1 MKVFGRPVPA
11 LLFRNQAVLDHA
23 CALQAAFWSGIVSE
37 MQKSLKLLLKIE
49 AHEIRAAL
57 TAFSFMFMIMLAYYT
72 LRPVR
77 DAMASDWSDAELS
90 WLWTSTFVISMVI
103 VAIYGRVIGGIRFR
117 RIVPGVY
124 GFFSL
129 SFLAFYLG
137 TSLAINPVYVDKAF
151 YVWLSVFSL
160 FHVSVFWS
168 YMADTFSKDQGKRL
182 FGFIAS
188 GASIGAVAGP
198 VFPVFFSATLGVYNL
213 MLLAALML
221 LLIIPLI
228 SYMEKLKREDL
239 HGGST
244 GTDPTSGP
252 ASRITAGRNPFAGF
266 ADFLSNRHLL
276 AIGLF
281 ILLYTAMSTFVYFEL
296 KNMLAGFDRATRSQ
310 YWGMM
315 DLIVNSLAVITALFA
330 TNRLAIRFGLAVTLS
345 IIPVVIVAGWLIVAV
360 APLLPVLMGLQVVRR
375 AGNYAVTR
383 PGREMLFTRVSR
395 DTRFRTKPVIDIVV
409 YRGGDMLS
417 GWAYT
422 GLSAGFGLGLAGMG
436 LIGAGIALL
445 WAIVAVFIGN
455 AFDQDR
461 LQSGTGEPQ

>member
-1 MKVFGRPVPA
+1 MNLR
-11 LLFRNQAVLDHA
+11 Q
-23 CALQAAFWSGIVSE
+23 
-37 MQKSLKLLLKIE
+37 LLKIE
-49 AHEIRAAL
+49 AHETRAAL
-57 TAFSFMFMIMLAYYT
+57 ASFSFVFILMLAYYT

-90 WLWTSTFVISMVI
+90 WLWTSTFFISLLAVALYGSVI
-103 VAIYGRVIGGIRFR
+103 ARIRFR

-137 TSLAINPVYVDKAF
+137 THVTDNPAYIDKAF

-168 YMADTFSKDQGKRL
+168 FMADTFSKDQGKRL

-213 MLLAALML
+213 ILLAALLL
-221 LLIIPLI
+221 LLIIPVIGYL
-228 SYMEKLKREDL
+228 EKLKREDL
-239 HGGST
+239 HGGQPGAGEGSWI
-244 GTDPTSGP
+244 TSG
-252 ASRITAGRNPFAGF
+252 SNPLGGF
-266 ADFLSNRHLL
+266 ADFFTNRYLL
-276 AIGLF
+276 GIGLF
-281 ILLYTAMSTFVYFEL
+281 ILLYTVMSTFVYFEL
-296 KNMLAGFDRATRSQ
+296 KNLLADLDRATRSQ

-315 DLIVNSLAVITALFA
+315 DLIVNSLAVVTAMFA
-330 TNRLAIRFGLAVTLS
+330 TNRLALRFGLRVTLALV
-345 IIPVVIVAGWLIVAV
+345 PVVIVAGWLLVAL
-360 APLLPVLMGLQVVRR
+360 APLLPVLMGMQVVRR
-375 AGNYAVTR
+375 AGNYAITR
-383 PGREMLFTRVSR
+383 PGREMLFTQVSR
-395 DTRFRTKPVIDIVV
+395 ETRFKTKPVIDIVV

-417 GWAYT
+417 GWMYT
-422 GLSAGFGLGLAGMG
+422 GLAAGFGLGLAGIG

-455 AFDQDR
+455 AYDQDR
-461 LQSGTGEPQ
+461 LHSGPNKTGEPE

>member
-1 MKVFGRPVPA
+1 MSIFTLSPNIGRYV
-11 LLFRNQAVLDHA
+11 
-23 CALQAAFWSGIVSE
+23 
-37 MQKSLKLLLKIE
+37 KLLLKIE
-49 AHEIRAAL
+49 AHEIRAAF
-57 TAFSFMFMIMLAYYT
+57 TSFIFMFTLMVAYYT

-90 WLWTSTFVISMVI
+90 WLWTSTFLISMAAVAVYGSVI
-103 VAIYGRVIGGIRFR
+103 ARMKFR

-129 SFLAFYLG
+129 SFVAFYLG
-137 TSLAINPVYVDKAF
+137 THMTHNPVYIDKTF

-168 YMADTFSKDQGKRL
+168 FMADTFSKDQGKRL

-188 GASIGAVAGP
+188 GASIGAVTGP

-213 MLLAALML
+213 MLLAAVLL
-221 LLIIPLI
+221 LLIIPLVA
-228 SYMEKLKREDL
+228 YLEKLKQEDL
-239 HGGST
+239 HGGPPGS
-244 GTDPTSGP
+244 DP
-252 ASRITAGRNPFAGF
+252 ASWVTTGGNPFAGF
-266 ADFLSNRHLL
+266 VDFFSNRHLL
-276 AIGLF
+276 GIGLF

-296 KNMLAGFDRATRSQ
+296 KNMLAEFDRATRSQ
-310 YWGMM
+310 YWGIM
-315 DLIVNSLAVITALFA
+315 DLMVNSLAVLTAMFA
-330 TNRLAIRFGLAVTLS
+330 TSRLATRFGLAVTLS
-345 IIPVVIVAGWLIVAV
+345 IIPVIIIAGWLAV
-360 APLLPVLMGLQVVRR
+360 ALSPLLPVLMGLQVVRR
-375 AGNYAVTR
+375 AGNYAITR
-383 PGREMLFTRVSR
+383 PGREMLFTQVSR

-422 GLSAGFGLGLAGMG
+422 GLAAGFGLGLAGMG

-455 AFDQDR
+455 AYDQDR
-461 LQSGTGEPQ
+461 LYSGSNEPGEPE

>member
-1 MKVFGRPVPA
+1 MIYDM
-11 LLFRNQAVLDHA
+11 RNYVR
-23 CALQAAFWSGIVSE
+23 
-37 MQKSLKLLLKIE
+37 LLLKIE
-49 AHEIRAAL
+49 AHELRAAF
-57 TAFSFMFMIMLAYYT
+57 TSFLFVFTLMVAYYT

-90 WLWTSTFVISMVI
+90 WLWTSTFLISMVA
-103 VAIYGRVIGGIRFR
+103 VAIYGSVIARTTFR

-137 TSLAINPVYVDKAF
+137 THIADDPVYIDKAF

-168 YMADTFSKDQGKRL
+168 FMADTFSKDQGKRL

-213 MLLAALML
+213 ILLAAALL
-221 LLIIPLI
+221 LLIIPLVA
-228 SYMEKLKREDL
+228 YLEKLKHEDL
-239 HGGST
+239 RAGQAGALDSSWITTGG
-244 GTDPTSGP
+244 
-252 ASRITAGRNPFAGF
+252 NPLAGF
-266 ADFLSNRHLL
+266 ADFFSNRYLL
-276 AIGLF
+276 GIGLF

-296 KNMLAGFDRATRSQ
+296 KNMLAEFDRATRSQ

-315 DLIVNSLAVITALFA
+315 DLIVNSLAVVTAMFA
-330 TNRLAIRFGLAVTLS
+330 TNRLALRFGLNVTLS
-345 IIPVVIVAGWLIVAV
+345 IVPVIIIAGWLIVAIS
-360 APLLPVLMGLQVVRR
+360 PLLPVLMGLQVVRR

-383 PGREMLFTRVSR
+383 PGREMLFTQVSR
-395 DTRFRTKPVIDIVV
+395 ETRFRTKPVIDIVV

-417 GWAYT
+417 SWMYT
-422 GLSAGFGLGLAGMG
+422 GLAAGFGLGLAGIG

-445 WAIVAVFIGN
+445 WAIVAIFIGN
-455 AFDQDR
+455 AYDQDR
-461 LQSGTGEPQ
+461 LHSGPNNPGETE